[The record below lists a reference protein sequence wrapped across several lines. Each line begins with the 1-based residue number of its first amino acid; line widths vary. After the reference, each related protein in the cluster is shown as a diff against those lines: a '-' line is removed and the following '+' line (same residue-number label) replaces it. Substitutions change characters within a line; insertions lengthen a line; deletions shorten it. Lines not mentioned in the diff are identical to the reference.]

1 MSTRRAR
8 PRPLTGHSTRTGERG
23 FTLIEIIIVL
33 SIIGLLVGL
42 GLPTY
47 KSATVKAREA
57 VLKENL
63 FILRKLIDQYA
74 QDKGKYPASLQTLVQ
89 DSYIRAIP
97 VDPTTHLGDDVGR
110 GPRAPLPRGPHDG
123 GDPRRHRRE
132 IRIGRQVAH
141 RWLAL
146 QHLVTGPGG
155 GATSSSS

>member
-1 MSTRRAR
+1 MSTRRVR
-8 PRPLTGHSTRTGERG
+8 PWPSTGPSTRTGERG

-57 VLKENL
+57 VLHENL

-74 QDKGKYPASLQTLVQ
+74 QDKGKYPASLQALVQ

-97 VDPTTHLGDDVGR
+97 VDPMTHLATTWVEVRELPSPEDPLLSEIPGVIDVKSGSEDKS
-110 GPRAPLPRGPHDG
+110 PIDG
-123 GDPRRHRRE
+123 SPYNT
-132 IRIGRQVAH
+132 
-141 RWLAL
+141 W
-146 QHLVTGPGG
+146 
-155 GATSSSS
+155 

>member
-1 MSTRRAR
+1 MSTRRVR
-8 PRPLTGHSTRTGERG
+8 PWPSTGPSTRTGERG

-57 VLKENL
+57 VLHENL

-74 QDKGKYPASLQTLVQ
+74 QDKGKYPASLQALVQ

-97 VDPTTHLGDDVGR
+97 VDPMTRL
-110 GPRAPLPRGPHDG
+110 
-123 GDPRRHRRE
+123 
-132 IRIGRQVAH
+132 
-141 RWLAL
+141 
-146 QHLVTGPGG
+146 
-155 GATSSSS
+155 ATSWVEVRELPSPEDPLLSEIPGVIDVKSGSEDKSPIDGSPYNTW

>member
-1 MSTRRAR
+1 MSTRRVR
-8 PRPLTGHSTRTGERG
+8 PWPSMGPSTRIGERG

-57 VLKENL
+57 VLHENL

-74 QDKGKYPASLQTLVQ
+74 QDKGKYPASLQALVQ

-97 VDPTTHLGDDVGR
+97 IDPMTRLATTWVEVRELPSPEDPLLSEIPGVIDVKSGSEEKS
-110 GPRAPLPRGPHDG
+110 PIDG
-123 GDPRRHRRE
+123 SPYNT
-132 IRIGRQVAH
+132 
-141 RWLAL
+141 W
-146 QHLVTGPGG
+146 
-155 GATSSSS
+155 

>member
-8 PRPLTGHSTRTGERG
+8 PSPSTGPDIGTGERG
-23 FTLIEIIIVL
+23 FTLIELIIVL

-47 KSATVKAREA
+47 KSSTVKAKEA

-74 QDKGKYPASLQTLVQ
+74 MDKGKYPDSLQTLVQ

-97 VDPTTHLGDDVGR
+97 VDPMTNLTTTWVEVRELPSPEDPLLTEIPGIVDVKSGSE
-110 GPRAPLPRGPHDG
+110 GKSPIDG
-123 GDPRRHRRE
+123 SPYNT
-132 IRIGRQVAH
+132 
-141 RWLAL
+141 W
-146 QHLVTGPGG
+146 
-155 GATSSSS
+155 

>member
-1 MSTRRAR
+1 MSTRRVR
-8 PRPLTGHSTRTGERG
+8 PWPSTGPNTRTGDRG

-33 SIIGLLVGL
+33 GIIGLLVGV

-63 FILRKLIDQYA
+63 YILRRLIDQYA

-97 VDPTTHLGDDVGR
+97 VDPMTRLSTSWVEVRELPSPEDPMLTEIPGIIDVKSGSEDKS
-110 GPRAPLPRGPHDG
+110 PLDG
-123 GDPRRHRRE
+123 SPYNT
-132 IRIGRQVAH
+132 
-141 RWLAL
+141 W
-146 QHLVTGPGG
+146 
-155 GATSSSS
+155 